1 MFWAFG
7 QHLYFILECAF
18 SQWILLQIIALYC
31 LDPGFY
37 THNGE
42 NEISMYFFNFCGVY
56 GALLDVFIL
65 SIYLFTLISILYS
78 IIVF

>member
-1 MFWAFG
+1 M
-7 QHLYFILECAF
+7 HF
-18 SQWILLQIIALYC
+18 SQWVLLQITALCC

-42 NEISMYFFNFCGVY
+42 NEISMHFFNFCGVS

-65 SIYLFTLISILYS
+65 SIYLFILISILYS
-78 IIVF
+78 KIVF